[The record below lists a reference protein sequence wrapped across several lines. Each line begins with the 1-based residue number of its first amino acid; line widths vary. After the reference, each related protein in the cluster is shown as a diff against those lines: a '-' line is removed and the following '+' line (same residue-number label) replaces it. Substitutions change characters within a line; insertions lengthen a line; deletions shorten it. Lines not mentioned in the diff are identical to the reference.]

1 MVGGIGG
8 GLPGGVV
15 DFEFPVDAG
24 GRFAVDVD

>member
-1 MVGGIGG
+1 MVVGV
-8 GLPGGVV
+8 GLPGGVG